1 MRLSF
6 KTLGWVALF
15 LVAGATKAEGL
26 RMVGLGRD
34 GTLSVT
40 NTFAN
45 GVLAVEQ
52 ATSLGAPAAP
62 VGQAFSTGT
71 ETRLQVKVAGDSGFF
86 RASAADL
93 SGISSWSFAA
103 ADIVDLTNLAAALD
117 LALDGVS
124 EFITSHLSPSTQELL
139 YAYAGGTDPALQ
151 AALAADLSQ
160 IITTGAIHDP
170 GVFAGVELRLLT
182 QSMLSQAPVG
192 LDLVHLN
199 RLLIEDAYPTEL
211 TRKQDPGFTN
221 LVHAY
226 GLLTTVAGAGGTPAS
241 PNNKW
246 LPEFEGGPA
255 TNALLSRPHIAM
267 ADRAGNIYIADK
279 EAHAVRK
286 VTLDGMIHT
295 VAGNNVPGF
304 GDTNAVAATSV
315 SLRNP
320 NGLWVR
326 EDGTFYILDRDNGLI
341 RKVDTNGSM
350 TALVNHGAAIPGGR
364 GLWVSPD
371 ESILFYSAITRV
383 MRWDSTDG
391 LTEFSDGFLELG
403 NLAVSPSGMLAVTDR
418 AANMAYYLDSDG
430 SKTVLAGNGYGRLGG
445 EGWTATNTFFMQ
457 LRGIF
462 FLPTGP
468 YFLATD
474 DGSQVWHVDAAG
486 YAHLFLNGDWSSHVG
501 DGSWFYDLSA
511 PKVSKVRQ
519 ITVNYDGN
527 LIITENDAGYIR
539 KVRFLPSEP
548 QWSFCRA
555 DLH

>member
-1 MRLSF
+1 MFRAV
-6 KTLGWVALF
+6 KTLGWVALL
-15 LVAGATKAEGL
+15 LVAGVIKAEGL
-26 RMVGLGRD
+26 RMAGPSRD

-40 NTFAN
+40 NTFTN
-45 GVLAVEQ
+45 GVLTVGQ
-52 ATSLGAPAAP
+52 ASALGAPAAP
-62 VGQAFSTGT
+62 VKQAFSTGT
-71 ETRLQVKVAGDSGFF
+71 VTRVQVTMAGSSGFF
-86 RASAADL
+86 RAAAAGL
-93 SGISSWSFAA
+93 SGISSWSFIP
-103 ADIVDLTNLAAALD
+103 ADIVDLTNFAAALD

-124 EFITSHLSPSTQELL
+124 EFIASNLSPPTQELL
-139 YAYAGGTDPALQ
+139 YAYGGGADPALQ
-151 AALAADLSQ
+151 AALAADLSV
-160 IITTGAIHDP
+160 IITNGPIYDP
-170 GVFAGVELRLLT
+170 GVFAGVELRPLT

-211 TRKQDPGFTN
+211 ARKRDSGFTN

-246 LPEFEGGPA
+246 LAEFEGGPA

-279 EAHAVRK
+279 EAHAIRK

-320 NGLWVR
+320 NGLWVK

-341 RKVDTNGSM
+341 RRVDTNGIM

-371 ESILFYSAITRV
+371 ESILFYSAGTRV
-383 MRWDSTDG
+383 MRWNTTNG
-391 LTEFSDGFLELG
+391 LTEFLDGFVELG
-403 NLAVSPSGMLAVTDR
+403 NLAVSPSGRLAVTDR
-418 AANMAYYLDSDG
+418 GTSMAYYLDGDG
-430 SKTVLAGNGYGRLGG
+430 TKTPLAGSGYGRLGG
-445 EGWTATNTFFMQ
+445 EGWTATNTYLLQ

-462 FLPTGP
+462 FLPTGAC
-468 YFLATD
+468 FLATD

-486 YAHLFLNGDWSSHVG
+486 YAHLFLNGDWSSHAG
-501 DGSWFYDLSA
+501 DGSWFYDPSV

-519 ITVNYDGN
+519 ITVDFDGD

-539 KVRFLPSEP
+539 KVRFLPSGP
-548 QWSFCRA
+548 
-555 DLH
+555 